1 MRMLLIAAG
10 ALTLAATSAPAF
22 AADPVEGDWLVQ
34 GGSARVHIAP
44 CAAKPDRLC
53 GVFTW
58 LKSDK
63 PGKPVL
69 DTENPNPALRSRPL
83 TGSIFIRDFRRVDTG
98 RWTGGKIY
106 SPEEG
111 KTYDSKMR
119 INGDGTLKLEGCV
132 LVICQ
137 AQTWTRPR

>member
-1 MRMLLIAAG
+1 MRSLLLGAAL
-10 ALTLAATSAPAF
+10 ALAATPAL

-34 GGSARVHIAP
+34 GGSAKVRIAP
-44 CAAKPDRLC
+44 CAGKPDRLC

-58 LKSDK
+58 LKSEK
-63 PGKPVL
+63 PGQVVR
-69 DTENPNPALRSRPL
+69 DAENPDPALRSRPL
-83 TGSIFIRDFRRVDTG
+83 VGSIFIRDFRRVEAG

-119 INGDGTLKLEGCV
+119 INPDGTLKLEGCV

-137 AQTWTRPR
+137 KQTWRRPT

>member
-1 MRMLLIAAG
+1 MRTLIAAA
-10 ALTLAATSAPAF
+10 ALTLAATPAL

-34 GGSARVHIAP
+34 GGSAKVRISP
-44 CAAKPDRLC
+44 CTARPDRLC

-58 LKSDK
+58 LKSEK
-63 PGKPVL
+63 PGQPVL
-69 DTENPNPALRSRPL
+69 DAANPSPKLRGQRL
-83 TGSIFIRDFRRVDTG
+83 VGSTFIRDFRRVETG

-106 SPEEG
+106 DPDEG

-119 INGDGTLKLEGCV
+119 MNPDGTLKLEGCV

-137 AQTWTRPR
+137 KQTWRRPG

>member
-1 MRMLLIAAG
+1 MRTLLVAAAAFG
-10 ALTLAATSAPAF
+10 LVATSAPAF
-22 AADPVEGDWLVQ
+22 AADPVEGDWVVQ
-34 GGSARVHIAP
+34 GGSARVRIAP
-44 CAAKPDRLC
+44 CAARPDRLC

-63 PGKPVL
+63 PGQPVF
-69 DTENPNPALRSRPL
+69 DKENPDPKLRARPL
-83 TGSIFIRDFRRVDTG
+83 NGSTFIRDFRRAETG

-119 INGDGTLKLEGCV
+119 ILPDGALKLEGCV

-137 AQTWTRPR
+137 AQTWRRPG

>member
-1 MRMLLIAAG
+1 MRVLMAAA
-10 ALTLAATSAPAF
+10 ALALAATPAL

-34 GGSARVHIAP
+34 GGSAKVRISP
-44 CAAKPDRLC
+44 CAARPERLC

-63 PGKPVL
+63 PGQPVL
-69 DTENPNPALRSRPL
+69 DAENPNPKLRGQRL
-83 TGSIFIRDFRRVDTG
+83 LGSTFIRDFRRIDTG

-111 KTYDSKMR
+111 KTYDSRMR
-119 INGDGTLKLEGCV
+119 LNPDGTLKLEGCV

-137 AQTWTRPR
+137 AQTWRRP